1 MGFELDGCYLSQR
14 YGFFL
19 PYVYQDVMDR
29 GSVKKV
35 VAHQI
40 KRFPPKPVLIKITSL
55 NLP

>member
-40 KRFPPKPVLIKITSL
+40 KRFPPKPVLIKDNKS
-55 NLP
+55 